1 MNVNNVSLECTAV
14 KSSQYPIDG
23 KHEIAFVGRSNV
35 GKSSLINYLVNRK
48 SIARVSSVPGK
59 TRGINFYN
67 VESKLYF
74 VDLPGYGY
82 AKVSKEEQ
90 EIWGKMINEYF
101 AQRKE
106 LKLLILL
113 TDIRHSPTELDKI
126 MVKWI
131 EDNNLEMIIAA
142 TKADKIAKKDFDER
156 ILDIKNTLGL
166 TLNQEVIPVSSEKRF
181 GKEVL
186 WDMIDKKLEI

>member
-1 MNVNNVSLECTAV
+1 MNVNNVCLECTAV
-14 KSSQYPIDG
+14 KLAQYPIDG
-23 KHEIAFVGRSNV
+23 KPEVAFVGRSNV

-67 VESKLYF
+67 VENKLYF

-113 TDIRHSPTELDKI
+113 TDIRHSPNELDKI

-131 EDNNLEMIIAA
+131 NDNNLEMIIAA
-142 TKADKIAKKDFDER
+142 TKADKIAKKDISER
-156 ILDIKNTLGL
+156 ILDIKSTLEL
-166 TLNQEVIPVSSEKRF
+166 TLNQEVIPVSAEKKF
-181 GKEVL
+181 GKEDM
-186 WDMIDKKLEI
+186 WDIIVKKLNV